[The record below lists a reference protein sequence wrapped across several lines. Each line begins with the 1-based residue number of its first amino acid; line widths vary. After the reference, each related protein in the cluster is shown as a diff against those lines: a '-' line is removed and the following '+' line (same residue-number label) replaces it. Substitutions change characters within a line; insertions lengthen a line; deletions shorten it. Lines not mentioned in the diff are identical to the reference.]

1 MTGFLPVLQE
11 QGFLMTDIIAR
22 SSRIVLMAAGLV
34 AMPMAGHA
42 QAPGNLPPTP
52 VSVLELK
59 PEPLPVINELP
70 GRVSATRLAEV
81 RPRVSGIV
89 VERVF
94 EQGSRVKAGDV
105 LYRIDPA
112 QFRVRVASAE
122 ATLARA
128 KASQMNSQ
136 VQLKRQQQLRDRN
149 IATGV
154 ELDNAVTTAAQ
165 ADADVAVAE
174 ASLAE
179 AKLNL
184 DYTEVRAPIDGTIG
198 RATVTEGALVTA
210 QTDVM
215 ATIQQLDPVYADF
228 TQSSAELRRLK
239 MQMAAGQLVATNA
252 NEARVQLFFDDGT
265 QYAHPGKL
273 LFSEASVDQTTGQV
287 TLRGEFPNTEGEL
300 LPGLYVRIRIEQ
312 AVRENA
318 IAIPQMAV
326 QRDALGNAQVYVVK
340 DDGTAELRTVKLGQT
355 IGSRWLVNDGLKA
368 GEKLV
373 VVGSQ
378 KLFPNAKV
386 APQPWMPGAT
396 GAAEAAPA
404 AQPKN

>member
-1 MTGFLPVLQE
+1 MKNDFARSASAALLAMALAALPVSA
-11 QGFLMTDIIAR
+11 F
-22 SSRIVLMAAGLV
+22 
-34 AMPMAGHA
+34 A
-42 QAPGNLPPTP
+42 QAPGAMPPTP
-52 VSVLELK
+52 VSVLELA

-70 GRVSATRLAEV
+70 GRISPTRLAEV

-112 QFRVRVASAE
+112 QFKVRVASAE

-128 KASQMNSQ
+128 KAAQMNAQ
-136 VQLKRQQQLRDRN
+136 VQLGRQQQLRQRN
-149 IATGV
+149 ISTGI
-154 ELDNAVTTAAQ
+154 ELDNAVTVAAQ
-165 ADADVAVAE
+165 ADADVALAE
-174 ASLAE
+174 ANLAE

-184 DYTEVRAPIDGTIG
+184 DYTEIRAPITGTIG

-210 QTDVM
+210 QQDVM

-228 TQSSAELRRLK
+228 TQSSAALRRLK
-239 MQMAAGQLVATNA
+239 LQMAAGQLVATNA
-252 NEARVQLFFDDGT
+252 NEARVHLFFDDGT
-265 QYAHPGKL
+265 QYEHPGKL

-287 TLRGEFPNTEGEL
+287 TLRGEFPNPQGEL

-355 IGSRWLVNDGLKA
+355 VGNRWLVDEGLKA
-368 GEKLV
+368 GDKLV

-386 APQPWMPGAT
+386 AAQPWKPD
-396 GAAEAAPA
+396 EAAASRPA
-404 AQPKN
+404 DAPAPKN

>member
-1 MTGFLPVLQE
+1 
-11 QGFLMTDIIAR
+11 MTDTIAR
-22 SSRIVLMAAGLV
+22 NVRIAVLSAMLAVLPAGV
-34 AMPMAGHA
+34 FA
-42 QAPGNLPPTP
+42 QAPANMPPTP
-52 VSVLELK
+52 VSVLELAQ
-59 PEPLPVINELP
+59 EPLPVINELP
-70 GRVSATRLAEV
+70 GRVSPTRLAEV

-94 EQGSRVKAGDV
+94 EQGSLVREGDV

-128 KASQMNSQ
+128 KATQMNSQ
-136 VQLKRQQQLRDRN
+136 VQLRRQQQLRERN
-149 IATGV
+149 ISTGID
-154 ELDNAVTTAAQ
+154 LDNAITTAAQ
-165 ADADVAVAE
+165 ADADVALAE
-174 ASLAE
+174 ATLAE

-184 DYTEVRAPIDGTIG
+184 DYTEVRAPITGTIG

-210 QTDVM
+210 QQDVM

-239 MQMAAGQLVATNA
+239 LQMAAGQLVAASA

-265 QYAHPGKL
+265 QYERPGRL

-287 TLRGEFPNTEGEL
+287 TLRGEFPNPEGEL

-326 QRDALGNAQVYVVK
+326 QRDALGNAQVYVVR
-340 DDGTAELRTVKLGQT
+340 DDDTAELRTVRLGQT
-355 IGSRWLVNDGLKA
+355 IGSRWLVDDGLAA
-368 GEKLV
+368 GERLV

-386 APQPWMPGAT
+386 VPQPWAPGET
-396 GAAEAAPA
+396 GQAAPSGDA
-404 AQPKN
+404 ASSN

>member
-1 MTGFLPVLQE
+1 MTAK
-11 QGFLMTDIIAR
+11 IAR
-22 SSRIVLMAAGLV
+22 HSAFALLALSLGLL
-34 AMPMAGHA
+34 PLETGA
-42 QAPGNLPPTP
+42 QAPGNMPPTP

-70 GRVSATRLAEV
+70 GRVSPTRLAEV

-89 VERVF
+89 EDRVF
-94 EQGSRVKAGDV
+94 EQGSLVKQGDV

-112 QFRVRVASAE
+112 QFRVRVSSAE

-128 KASQMNSQ
+128 KAAQMNAK
-136 VQLKRQQQLRDRN
+136 VQLQRQQQLRERN
-149 IATGV
+149 ISTGID
-154 ELDNAVTTAAQ
+154 LDNAVTVAAQ

-184 DYTEVRAPIDGTIG
+184 DYTEVRAPITGTIG
-198 RATVTEGALVTA
+198 RATVTEGALVSA
-210 QTDVM
+210 QQDVM

-239 MQMAAGQLVATNA
+239 LQMQNGQLVATNA
-252 NEARVQLFFDDGT
+252 NEARVQLLFDDGT
-265 QYAHPGKL
+265 QYDKPGKL

-287 TLRGEFPNTEGEL
+287 TLRGEFPNPEGEL

-326 QRDALGNAQVYVVK
+326 QRDVLGNAQVYIVK
-340 DDGTAELRTVKLGQT
+340 DDDTAELRTVKLGQT
-355 IGSRWLVNDGLKA
+355 IGSRWLVDDGLKA
-368 GEKLV
+368 GDRLV
-373 VVGSQ
+373 VAGSQ

-386 APQPWMPGAT
+386 VPEPWVPGAT
-396 GAAEAAPA
+396 EAPA
-404 AQPKN
+404 SAAKPQN

>member
-22 SSRIVLMAAGLV
+22 SSRIVLMAAGLA

-42 QAPGNLPPTP
+42 QAPGNMPPTP

-184 DYTEVRAPIDGTIG
+184 DYTEVRAPINGTIG

-210 QTDVM
+210 QTDIM

-265 QYAHPGKL
+265 QYEHPGKL
-273 LFSEASVDQTTGQV
+273 LFSEASVEPDDRPGDAARRISQYRGRIVARPLCPHPHRTGGA
-287 TLRGEFPNTEGEL
+287 RK
-300 LPGLYVRIRIEQ
+300 RHRHS
-312 AVRENA
+312 A
-318 IAIPQMAV
+318 
-326 QRDALGNAQVYVVK
+326 
-340 DDGTAELRTVKLGQT
+340 DG
-355 IGSRWLVNDGLKA
+355 
-368 GEKLV
+368 
-373 VVGSQ
+373 
-378 KLFPNAKV
+378 
-386 APQPWMPGAT
+386 
-396 GAAEAAPA
+396 GAARCARQCAGLCGQGRRHGGAAHREARPD
-404 AQPKN
+404 PR